1 MSGRPHE
8 TSRLERFS
16 DTDFGV
22 ALTRLVQG
30 RLRGWN
36 GQLATT
42 ARGAIDA
49 GPDGMPD
56 A

>member
-1 MSGRPHE
+1 LARRCKIG
-8 TSRLERFS
+8 FS

-22 ALTRLVQG
+22 ALTCLVQG
-30 RLRGWN
+30 RLPGWN
-36 GQLATT
+36 GQFAAT